1 MKHAIR
7 VALAS
12 IGAGVVLGTAPMSA
26 HHAMVAEFSLARPIT
41 LRGTL
46 TKMEWVNPHGW
57 VYIDAKGPEGGVEH
71 WKFET
76 GSPFRMQ
83 KRGLRKTDFRAGA
96 DVILSGF
103 ASKDGSFTAAGMT
116 ITFVDREKSF
126 PAREATFVLGR

>member
-1 MKHAIR
+1 MKHVMR

-12 IGAGVVLGTAPMSA
+12 IGAAVVLGTAPMSA
-26 HHAMVAEFSLARPIT
+26 HHAMVAEFSLARPISV
-41 LRGTL
+41 RGTL

-57 VYIDAKGPEGGVEH
+57 VYVDAKGPEGVIEH

-76 GSPFRMQ
+76 GSPLRMQ
-83 KRGLRKTDFRAGA
+83 KRGLKKADFRVGT

-103 ASKDGSFTAAGMT
+103 AAKDGSFTAAGMT
-116 ITFVDREKSF
+116 ITFVDLEKSF